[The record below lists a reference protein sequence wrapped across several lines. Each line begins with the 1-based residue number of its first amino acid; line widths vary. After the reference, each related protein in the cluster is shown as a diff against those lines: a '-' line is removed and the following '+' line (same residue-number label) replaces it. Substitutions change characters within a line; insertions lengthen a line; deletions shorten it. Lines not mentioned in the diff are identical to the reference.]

1 MDGLNKSRR
10 PVTIWAIIGLCTVV
24 VGAILFV
31 SSGFGYKDHFWSLAS
46 ALYLFISGAIIGG
59 VGFLISFFAFIK
71 RRSWDYFFS
80 LSGIILGIIV
90 IGVFMHFFLYARK
103 APPIHDITTDTL
115 NPPKFSTVLTLRS
128 RSQSYNSCTYGGRV
142 IAKEQKQAYPYI
154 KPLILEVSF
163 ENAFNKALFVAR
175 DMKNWKI
182 VNSNAAAGRI
192 EATVTVPW
200 FGFKDDVVIRVSSVD
215 AGCSR
220 IDVRSESRSGSDD
233 FGINAKRIHTY
244 LMLVKKANE
253 KKH

>member
-1 MDGLNKSRR
+1 MDGLNKSRW
-10 PVTIWAIIGLCTVV
+10 PVMIWAIISLCIVIVGGL
-24 VGAILFV
+24 LFI
-31 SSGFGYKDHFWSLAS
+31 SSGFGYQDHLWSLNE
-46 ALYLFISGAIIGG
+46 ALHLFIGGAIISG
-59 VGFLISFFAFIK
+59 VGALLSFFAFIK
-71 RRSWDYFFS
+71 RRNRDYFFS

-90 IGVFMHFFLYARK
+90 IGVFLHFFVYARK

-115 NPPKFSTVLTLRS
+115 NPPKFSTVLTLRN
-128 RSQSYNSCTYGGRV
+128 RSQSHNSCTYGGRV

-163 ENAFNKALFVAR
+163 ENAFSKALFVAR
-175 DMKNWKI
+175 DMRNWKI

-220 IDVRSESRSGSDD
+220 IDVRSESRNGSDD

-244 LMLVKKANE
+244 LTLVKKADVRS
-253 KKH
+253 H